1 MRKSSNLLRFAHVN
15 AEKFLELMKTNQN
28 DVSSITFKEIEYKK
42 KPIHYVLFRKH
53 TRNDFNCSITCIRL
67 Y

>member
-42 KPIHYVLFRKH
+42 KQTIMCYSVNTPE
-53 TRNDFNCSITCIRL
+53 TNSIVQ
-67 Y
+67 